1 MLNDDISR
9 FDSKNRRILIELIA
23 ILNHFS
29 SREKGLVQIEKVNF
43 IKRLNLEYLNDVFL
57 SPAGRQ
63 WIYISYSAIKGDE
76 KSKDLLINY
85 SNWAGIEY
93 SNLNHYLIR
102 KLDEFLFSLLILSGQ
117 PPDFS
122 LSLEVKNSILHF
134 NNSLWKS
141 NDIASIDINLGTT
154 IKITTEKENLTLAVI
169 KENKKLEY
177 TFFKLPESD
186 KFPFYVDLFS
196 EASRANFPGR
206 EHLPRVPYKDKKT
219 ITQQVIK
226 IEKALGF
233 IKDANASIY
242 DYFINTKN
250 YFVPLFGPEGALP
263 SSSNSTVD
271 TMFWYSITDQ
281 ALLISEM
288 IIHEL
293 SHQRLFRL
301 QDEDPLIDPV
311 FHNSGWEKCELY
323 SPWRDHPR
331 PINGVFHGFIV
342 FSEVSKFWLELI
354 KNADI
359 NEQEKNIA
367 KRRMAMLTLQ
377 LSNAKESLDNTHFTS
392 KGKEFYDQ
400 YVQYLNNDTLKYVQ
414 ENNLGDLEP
423 FFMEFHDQEELVGQS
438 IYEVVDEH
446 KNHWLTNNI

>member
-141 NDIASIDINLGTT
+141 NDIASIDINL
-154 IKITTEKENLTLAVI
+154 
-169 KENKKLEY
+169 
-177 TFFKLPESD
+177 
-186 KFPFYVDLFS
+186 
-196 EASRANFPGR
+196 
-206 EHLPRVPYKDKKT
+206 
-219 ITQQVIK
+219 
-226 IEKALGF
+226 
-233 IKDANASIY
+233 
-242 DYFINTKN
+242 
-250 YFVPLFGPEGALP
+250 
-263 SSSNSTVD
+263 
-271 TMFWYSITDQ
+271 
-281 ALLISEM
+281 
-288 IIHEL
+288 
-293 SHQRLFRL
+293 
-301 QDEDPLIDPV
+301 
-311 FHNSGWEKCELY
+311 
-323 SPWRDHPR
+323 
-331 PINGVFHGFIV
+331 
-342 FSEVSKFWLELI
+342 
-354 KNADI
+354 
-359 NEQEKNIA
+359 
-367 KRRMAMLTLQ
+367 
-377 LSNAKESLDNTHFTS
+377 
-392 KGKEFYDQ
+392 
-400 YVQYLNNDTLKYVQ
+400 
-414 ENNLGDLEP
+414 
-423 FFMEFHDQEELVGQS
+423 
-438 IYEVVDEH
+438 
-446 KNHWLTNNI
+446 

>member
-29 SREKGLVQIEKVNF
+29 SKEKGLVQIEKVNF

-141 NDIASIDINLGTT
+141 NDIASIDINLATK
-154 IKITTEKENLTLAVI
+154 IKLTSKKENVTFAVI
-169 KENKKLEY
+169 KENKKQEY

-186 KFPFYVDLFS
+186 KFPFYIDLFS

-206 EHLPRVPYKDKKT
+206 EHLPRVPCKDKKT
-219 ITQQVIK
+219 ITQQVTK
-226 IEKALGF
+226 IEKALEF
-233 IKDANASIY
+233 IKESNASIY

-301 QDEDPLIDPV
+301 QDEDPLIDP
-311 FHNSGWEKCELY
+311 FYHNSGWEKCELY
-323 SPWRDHPR
+323 SPWRDDPR

-342 FSEVSKFWLELI
+342 FSEVAKFWLELI

-392 KGKEFYDQ
+392 KGKEFYGQ
-400 YVQYLNNDTLKYVQ
+400 YVQYLNNDTLKYVL

-423 FFMEFHDQEELVGQS
+423 FFMEFHDQEELAGQS

-446 KNHWLTNNI
+446 YNHWLTNNI